1 MLVPTGSPTT
11 FLKLRIGWEVSKV
24 KYTDR
29 KSFVR
34 LGDVLLIKASIDK
47 KHLGIN

>member
-1 MLVPTGSPTT
+1 MMRTSGNKNVE
-11 FLKLRIGWEVSKV
+11 FSKV

-34 LGDVLLIKASIDK
+34 LGDVLFIKASKDK
-47 KHLGIN
+47 KYLGIN